1 MNIVI
6 AGAGTVG
13 VNLAA
18 KLSQEGHDL
27 FLIDSDTARLKSAE
41 ESLDIKTIVGDIT
54 SVESL
59 RNAKIEEADLLIAVT
74 NTDAINILACQL
86 ASKLGAKKNI
96 ARIRNSGCF
105 QDPSVLTPYDAGIDS
120 VIFPE
125 REVAREILQLL
136 FRAYATEV
144 VTFFD
149 EKMEVVGLI
158 VAEDSILIG
167 KSRTEMQELSEKKFS
182 LVGIVRED
190 EGIIP
195 VDWDGTFQPG
205 DKIYVVSLSEDMPE
219 VVEDLGFRVKK
230 LSNIFIYGGSTVGLN
245 LAKNLENSKVQAR
258 ILEPSRARSHELAY
272 ELKKVLVLQGEGTD
286 SSLLE
291 GEGIEEADVFAAVTD
306 NEETNLLSCIL
317 AKQMGAAKSI
327 ALVTKPDYVP
337 LISALDVDAVI
348 SKRLITINRI
358 MQFVRR
364 GEVVSVSELSEEKME
379 AIEFR
384 ITNNTIVSG
393 MELSSNEFKERFP
406 QNALIGGIQLESGEV
421 RIPDDNTELNVG
433 DRVMVYCSP
442 AAVKE
447 VEKIFV

>member
-1 MNIVI
+1 MKIVI
-6 AGAGTVG
+6 AGAGTIG
-13 VNLAA
+13 VNVAA

-27 FLIDSDTARLKSAE
+27 FLIDNDNDRLRSAD
-41 ESLDIKTIVGDIT
+41 ESLDLKTVVGDAT
-54 SVESL
+54 SVEDL
-59 RNAKIEEADLLIAVT
+59 RSIKAGEADLLIAVT
-74 NTDAINILACQL
+74 KSDTVNILACQL

-96 ARIRNSGCF
+96 ARIRRSGCF
-105 QDPSVLTPYDAGIDS
+105 KDPSILTPYDLGIDL

-125 REVAREILQLL
+125 KEVAREILQLL

-149 EKMEVVGLI
+149 ERMEVVGL
-158 VAEDSILIG
+158 VVNDSSILVG
-167 KSRTEMQELSEKKFS
+167 KNRTEMEELSKTRFN

-205 DKIYVVSLSEDMPE
+205 DKIYIVAPSGYMPE
-219 VVEDLGFRVKK
+219 VAEDLGFEVKK
-230 LSNIFIYGGSTVGLN
+230 LNNIFIYGGSAIGLN
-245 LAKNLENSKVQAR
+245 LARSLETSKVQTR
-258 ILEPSRARSHELAY
+258 ILEPSRTVSRELAY

-306 NEETNLLSCIL
+306 DEEANLLSCIL
-317 AKQMGAAKSI
+317 AKQMGAVKSV

-358 MQFVRR
+358 MRFVRR
-364 GEVVSVSELSEEKME
+364 GEVVSVSELSEEKIE

-393 MELSSNEFKERFP
+393 MELSSTEFKERFP
-406 QNALIGGIQLESGEV
+406 KDAIIGGIQQESGDIL
-421 RIPDDNTELNVG
+421 IPDGSTELNVG
-433 DRVMVYCSP
+433 DRVMVYCSQE
-442 AAVKE
+442 AVKE